1 MKNYIKPEIEITKF
15 INETE
20 ITVLVSSNYDS
31 NTITINEGVN
41 LLNDF

>member
-1 MKNYIKPEIEITKF
+1 MKNYIKPEIEITEF

-31 NTITINEGVN
+31 KTITVNEGVN

>member
-1 MKNYIKPEIEITKF
+1 MKNYIKPEIEITEF

-31 NTITINEGVN
+31 NTIKINEGAN
-41 LLNDF
+41 LLNDI